1 MHIRNKN
8 KTKTFVVFL
17 YIIVNKVSLEIISK
31 HMASNKNMGENKT
44 NHELL
49 GITLQWNTAWHH
61 RSTEK
66 KQTPTNQV

>member
-49 GITLQWNTAWHH
+49 GITLQ
-61 RSTEK
+61 
-66 KQTPTNQV
+66 